1 MSAAQKSLHIAILIG
16 RFPPGALGG
25 AEHQAE
31 CWATRLSDVHRVTVV
46 TRQEPPA
53 PAGTEVRDGFSI
65 IRNPLSRVPVWRG
78 LRDLAA
84 IEQAVAR
91 LFPRPD
97 VLLCFQTFISGF
109 AGVRIQRNLG
119 IPAIVWIRGEGEYRM
134 DHAARARWVGPRVW
148 SDARGVLVQSEGNR
162 DALLREIERFAPA
175 RRAGV
180 AAHLEV
186 VGNGIDLPVIDGRT
200 AEAGTRFLS
209 VGRLI
214 REKGMDV
221 VIEAAA
227 MLRRPLTIAGTG
239 PERAA
244 LETLARERGADVRFE
259 GFVDRA
265 RLAELHR
272 ESTAVV
278 LAARHGE
285 GLPNAVLEAM
295 AQARP
300 VVATRVMGARDLI
313 VDGVNGLLVAPG
325 DAGQLREALD
335 RVARDPALAAKLGA
349 AARRSASEYAWE
361 RVRPK
366 LEAAL
371 ERWAT

>member
-1 MSAAQKSLHIAILIG
+1 MTDTRKPLHIAILIG

-31 CWATRLSDVHRVTVV
+31 CWARLLSDRHRVTVI

-53 PAGTEVRDGFSI
+53 PPGTEVRDGFTI
-65 IRNPLSRVPVWRG
+65 VRNPLSRVPVWRA

-84 IEQAVAR
+84 IDREVAR
-91 LFPRPD
+91 LTPRPD

-134 DHAARARWVGPRVW
+134 ATSTWMRWLGPRVW
-148 SDARGVLVQSEGNR
+148 SRARGVLVQTEGNR

-180 AAHLEV
+180 ASHLDV
-186 VGNGIDLPVIDGRT
+186 VANGIDLPART
-200 AEAGTRFLS
+200 ATAAGARFLS

-214 REKGMDV
+214 EEKGMDT
-221 VIEAAA
+221 VIEAVAGMHRA
-227 MLRRPLTIAGTG
+227 VTIAGTG

-244 LETLARERGADVRFE
+244 LEALARERGADVRFE
-259 GFVDRA
+259 GFVDRE
-265 RLAELHR
+265 RLAALYR
-272 ESTAVV
+272 ESAGVV

-285 GLPNAVLEAM
+285 GLPNALLEAM
-295 AQARP
+295 AEARP

-313 VDGVNGLLVAPG
+313 VDGVNGLLVPPG
-325 DAGQLREALD
+325 DAAALREALE
-335 RVARDPALAAKLGA
+335 RLSRDPALGLKLGA
-349 AARRSASEYAWE
+349 AARRTAEEYAWD

-371 ERWAT
+371 ERWVA